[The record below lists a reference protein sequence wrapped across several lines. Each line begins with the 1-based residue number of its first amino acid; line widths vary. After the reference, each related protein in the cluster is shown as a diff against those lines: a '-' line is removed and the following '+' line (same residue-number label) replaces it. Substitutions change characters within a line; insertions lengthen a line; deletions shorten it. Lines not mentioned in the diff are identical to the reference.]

1 MNSIIALLLIL
12 IATTW
17 CSLVCSAIP
26 GRYGLKRSAIIKSRD
41 DEHNRVS
48 RKVLELRGGEVME
61 IKTVSDFDN
70 LVKSSK
76 GKLIVIDF
84 SASWC
89 GPCKMIAPAY
99 EELSSEY
106 TESVFCKVDVDDV
119 SDIAQRYEVMA
130 MPTFLFIKNGDVV
143 GRFSGASIEKLRNTI
158 ISHL

>member
-1 MNSIIALLLIL
+1 
-12 IATTW
+12 
-17 CSLVCSAIP
+17 
-26 GRYGLKRSAIIKSRD
+26 
-41 DEHNRVS
+41 
-48 RKVLELRGGEVME
+48 ME

-130 MPTFLFIKNGDVV
+130 MPTFVFLKNGEVID
-143 GRFSGASIEKLRNTI
+143 RFSGASVEKLRETI